1 MRAPLAVVTAV
12 AVTMAVPVSAVARV
26 APGLLARVVVAHDIR
41 RATRPAPRPAA
52 RDTAPET
59 PPKLPIPSAWF
70 TEAAW

>member
-1 MRAPLAVVTAV
+1 MRAPLAVVV

-26 APGLLARVVVAHDIR
+26 APGLLARVVVAHDVR
-41 RATRPAPRPAA
+41 RAARPAPGPAA

-59 PPKLPIPSAWF
+59 PPRLPIPSAWF